1 MTVSLKIVGQN
12 FHNLGFLKDK
22 DSIGGKSFFEIQLQ
36 IIVKAADCAKI
47 T

>member
-1 MTVSLKIVGQN
+1 MCMCVSEIPQFRVPKEKERRQK
-12 FHNLGFLKDK
+12 FL
-22 DSIGGKSFFEIQLQ
+22 EIQLQ